1 MELFGNKGK
10 KIVTMI
16 KNNKT
21 IAEGYYTTKALFN
34 VSKKYR
40 IEMPILNSIYKILYN
55 KAKIDKEIK
64 FILDRR
70 IKKEFY

>member
-1 MELFGNKGK
+1 
-10 KIVTMI
+10 MI

-21 IAEGYYTTKALFN
+21 ITDGYYTTKALLKI
-34 VSKKYR
+34 SKKYR

-55 KAKIDKEIK
+55 SAKIDREIRL
-64 FILDRR
+64 ILDRR